1 VQKALSFHHRFP
13 ALRWLI
19 ARSWI
24 FALMQVF
31 AWNPSV
37 AAPVEI
43 PSDIGIRPR
52 MNRIQFPDREGANRL
67 NERLR
72 RVRSL
77 GLRIVHLGD
86 SHVQF
91 GSYTEGLRDRLQ
103 HTYGN
108 AGFGLVFPYSAARTY
123 TPAGYSTEHEGEWE
137 CAKSRRVPP
146 QLPLGVVGMTCR
158 TTDPAAS
165 FTIQMKRAPK
175 ADSRRLRIFCARNAE
190 PMTLGIEAD
199 GKLIKAVIP
208 AAAEDDP
215 VFIEAILP
223 RAARQLTIRPLEGLG
238 PEAPF
243 EIRGVSIERVG
254 PGGVQVHTAGV
265 GASRYWALLHMA
277 HMEAELAALQ
287 ADIVVI
293 DFGTNDYLY
302 YDTIEP
308 GLEQVIRDSVAKIR
322 AAVPQALI
330 ILTSA
335 QDLYFKKVHVT
346 SGRDFAALVRR
357 IAFEEKVAFWDWFWV
372 AGGPKSLPRWQEEGY
387 ARTDG
392 VHLTPKGYYLKGEL
406 LAEALV
412 VSLKWMEKHPRAK
425 RLEILQPTQKKR
437 PKADAS
443 KPSKASATKPRG
455 NYQIHVVSVGES
467 LWTISRRYN
476 VTVEQLKQWNGLK
489 RTTLFPG
496 TKLKVYPSR

>member
-1 VQKALSFHHRFP
+1 MQKALSFHHRFP

-146 QLPLGVVGMTCR
+146 QPVSYTHLRANETPAHLVCR
-158 TTDPAAS
+158 
-165 FTIQMKRAPK
+165 
-175 ADSRRLRIFCARNAE
+175 L
-190 PMTLGIEAD
+190 L
-199 GKLIKAVIP
+199 
-208 AAAEDDP
+208 
-215 VFIEAILP
+215 
-223 RAARQLTIRPLEGLG
+223 LE
-238 PEAPF
+238 
-243 EIRGVSIERVG
+243 
-254 PGGVQVHTAGV
+254 
-265 GASRYWALLHMA
+265 
-277 HMEAELAALQ
+277 
-287 ADIVVI
+287 
-293 DFGTNDYLY
+293 N
-302 YDTIEP
+302 
-308 GLEQVIRDSVAKIR
+308 K
-322 AAVPQALI
+322 
-330 ILTSA
+330 
-335 QDLYFKKVHVT
+335 
-346 SGRDFAALVRR
+346 
-357 IAFEEKVAFWDWFWV
+357 
-372 AGGPKSLPRWQEEGY
+372 
-387 ARTDG
+387 
-392 VHLTPKGYYLKGEL
+392 
-406 LAEALV
+406 
-412 VSLKWMEKHPRAK
+412 
-425 RLEILQPTQKKR
+425 
-437 PKADAS
+437 
-443 KPSKASATKPRG
+443 
-455 NYQIHVVSVGES
+455 N
-467 LWTISRRYN
+467 
-476 VTVEQLKQWNGLK
+476 
-489 RTTLFPG
+489 
-496 TKLKVYPSR
+496 